1 VLETGDRNLIRWN
14 MEDLVR
20 GVLRQRARFLLGSDN
35 SVYTRI
41 SLDDYRFAIEVY
53 RENANYGA

>member
-1 VLETGDRNLIRWN
+1 